1 MEKELKHECR
11 VADTENAILTQF
23 SSNVRPLAKSV
34 IPAEGLATL
43 TPEKKMDAEP
53 VYAHRETARPM

>member
-1 MEKELKHECR
+1 MN
-11 VADTENAILTQF
+11 ADTKKAILTQF

-43 TPEKKMDAEP
+43 TPEKKTDAEP